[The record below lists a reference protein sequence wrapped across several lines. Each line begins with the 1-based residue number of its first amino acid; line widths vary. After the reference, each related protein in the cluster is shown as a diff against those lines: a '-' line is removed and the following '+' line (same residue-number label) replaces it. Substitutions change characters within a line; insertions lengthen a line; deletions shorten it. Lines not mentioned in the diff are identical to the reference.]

1 MKKGYKN
8 VFSFVGG
15 IPEWRKFNYPMFVS
29 EEYQKVDAE
38 KLAPQKFKEFMEKNN
53 PYILDVRPMNF
64 ERDASFIKGAKHCPL
79 VFLADKYQEIP
90 KEREIIITDWAMKQ
104 SISAAKF
111 LMLKGFKVK
120 GVLKGGMERW
130 KEIKY
135 PVEDRIP
142 TDKISSLGEKE

>member
-1 MKKGYKN
+1 VKKGYKN